1 MSAVSARLGL
11 KGLEVGSNPETTKLS
26 IMAPKGRLMIW
37 KIVRTQ
43 VKLGMLARRYI
54 GGKVRATV
62 INPKRM
68 DLVGVFISFCIVQ
81 AKIHNQNLRPER
93 QHHRPPQ

>member
-1 MSAVSARLGL
+1 MSAVAARLGL
-11 KGLEVGSNPETTKLS
+11 RGLEIGSNPETTKLS
-26 IMAPKGRLMIW
+26 IMAPKGRLMMP

-43 VKLGMLARRYI
+43 FKLGMLARRYI

-62 INPKRM
+62 INPKSI

-81 AKIHNQNLRPER
+81 ARTHNQKVRKGLTTCA
-93 QHHRPPQ
+93 